1 MELKRMSAAQLQE
14 IRGGVAVA
22 TSGQETKAQQNMES
36 SIRYWNRSRG
46 NVAFSRNN
54 ETEADKMVLL

>member
-22 TSGQETKAQQNMES
+22 TSGQKTKS
-36 SIRYWNRSRG
+36 TTKHGIKH
-46 NVAFSRNN
+46 
-54 ETEADKMVLL
+54 TVLEQK